1 MVFSSGIFLF
11 AFLPVILFLYYN
23 PLLKKIKCRNMVLLI
38 ASLVF
43 YAWGEP
49 IFVFLMIFSAFV
61 NWKFGLMMEKNWENR
76 KKILVAAT
84 FYNVA
89 LLFVFKYLTF
99 FTQNLAWIS
108 GNDDLVINIPLP
120 IGISFF
126 TFQMMSYIFD
136 IFMERAKVQKS
147 FLNVLLY
154 ISMFPQ
160 LIAGPIVR
168 YETVGRELQERKE
181 NFTDFSVGACRFV
194 KGLCKKVLLAN
205 NIAVLADTVFA
216 YDPATMSVFSAW
228 IGAIAYTLQI
238 YYDFSGYSDMAIG
251 LGLMFGFHFEE
262 NFNRPYASR
271 SVSEF
276 WRRWHISMGTWFKDY
291 VYIPLGGS
299 RVTKSRNIFNLLV
312 VWSLTGLW
320 HGANWTFI
328 LWGLLYFVFI
338 SLEKV
343 SGIEKKGL
351 WIGHIYTLLLVVIGW
366 VLFRSDTVGS
376 AISYLLVMFGVTG
389 NKLFDA
395 AFISLVQQFGVL
407 LVLGAVCS
415 VLKVK
420 ENKNRLFQAGT
431 VILYVL
437 GFLAAVTFVIKG
449 GYNPFIY
456 FNF

>member
-1 MVFSSGIFLF
+1 MVFSSSIFLF
-11 AFLPVILFLYYN
+11 AFLPVTLFLYYN
-23 PLLKKIKCRNMVLLI
+23 PLFKGLKFQNMVLLL
-38 ASLVF
+38 ASIVF

-61 NWKFGLMMEKNWENR
+61 NWKIGLMIENNWENR
-76 KKILVAAT
+76 KKFLVIAT
-84 FYNVA
+84 CYNVA
-89 LLFVFKYLTF
+89 LLFIFKYLTF
-99 FTQNLAWIS
+99 ITQNIAWIS
-108 GNDDLVINIPLP
+108 GNDNLVIHIALP

-136 IFMERAKVQKS
+136 VFMEKANAQKN
-147 FLNVLLY
+147 FLDVLLY

-168 YETVGRELQERKE
+168 YETVGRELQARNE
-181 NFTDFSVGACRFV
+181 NFSDFSTGTCRFV

-216 YDPATMSVFSAW
+216 YDTGILSASSAW

-262 NFNRPYASR
+262 NFNRPYIAG

-299 RVTKSRNIFNLLV
+299 RVSISRNILNLLI

-338 SLEKV
+338 ALEKV
-343 SGIEKKGL
+343 SGIEKQGL
-351 WIGHIYTLLLVVIGW
+351 WIGHIYTLLLVVVGW
-366 VLFRSDTVGS
+366 VLFRSDNVGS
-376 AISYLLVMFGVTG
+376 AISYLLVMFGISG

-395 AFISLVQQFGVL
+395 AFFSLFQQFWIL
-407 LVLGAVCS
+407 LALGS
-415 VLKVK
+415 VFSVFKVK
-420 ENKNRLFQAGT
+420 EYENKLFQAGSL
-431 VILYVL
+431 ILYVI
-437 GFLAAVTFVIKG
+437 GFFATVTFVIKG
-449 GYNPFIY
+449 DYNPFIY